1 MPSIANITVKKY
13 DGTTDVTYVPVA
25 SASSDGVPAEYQ
37 LQTGFPVPA
46 TRPTLSIS
54 TRSNT
59 KKTSR
64 RLVAAFK
71 WPLSYT
77 DASGRLVTSGSV
89 NGEFSMVLPQDVDPL
104 VVREAHQ
111 QFAKLIASGP
121 MRESMD
127 SGTAPR

>member
-1 MPSIANITVKKY
+1 MPAISNITVKKY

-46 TRPTLSIS
+46 TRPTLRIS

-64 RLVAAFK
+64 RLVAAYK
-71 WPLSYT
+71 WPLFSP
-77 DASGRLVTSGSV
+77 DASGRPVLNGSV
-89 NGEFSMVLPQDVDPL
+89 NGEFSIVLPQDVDPL
-104 VVREAHQ
+104 VIREAHQ
-111 QFAKLIASGP
+111 QFAKLIASLP
-121 MRESMD
+121 MRDSMD
-127 SGTAPR
+127 TGMAPR